1 MNSLILRTTTG
12 FLMALLALFS
22 VYLILR
28 GHDKPGGGFIG
39 GLTAAAALV
48 LYAFAFDV
56 SRVRDMLRLDPIVL
70 TGIGLLMA
78 AASGLPAL
86 FMDASY
92 LKAIWGILEIP
103 GVGEIH
109 LGTPLLFDVGVYL
122 VVIGVSCAILLTM
135 AEEQG
140 E

>member
-1 MNSLILRTTTG
+1 MNSLILRTATG
-12 FLMALLALFS
+12 FLMAMLALFS
-22 VYLILR
+22 VYLFLR

-56 SRVRDMLRLDPIVL
+56 SRVWAILRVNSLAL
-70 TGIGLLMA
+70 TGAGLLMA
-78 AASGLPAL
+78 AASGIPAL
-86 FMDASY
+86 FMDRAY
-92 LKAIWGILEIP
+92 LAALWGEVTIP